1 MAGDVFG
8 PFVDGVLEG
17 VDRGVDGCP
26 WYVIDTI
33 YDADAEED
41 GVLQLLAVFVL
52 CYGFVTH
59 LILLVD
65 KCDEDGVGFVE

>member
-1 MAGDVFG
+1 VAGDVFG
-8 PFVDGVLEG
+8 PFGDGVVEG

-26 WYVIDTI
+26 WYVKDTI
-33 YDADAEED
+33 YNAGPEED

-59 LILLVD
+59 LLLLVD
-65 KCDEDGVGFVE
+65 KCYGDGVGFVE